1 MSLKAEKVLM
11 DFLFVLHETIF
22 IQANNIT
29 QSSDDEIEI
38 ENKYLGM
45 QVDKFWVVLNREWEL
60 GIQCK
65 IISKYLSLKVSL

>member
-45 QVDKFWVVLNREWEL
+45 QVDKLWVVLNREWEL

-65 IISKYLSLKVSL
+65 IISKLKT

>member
-22 IQANNIT
+22 IQANIIT

-45 QVDKFWVVLNREWEL
+45 QVDKLWVVLNR
-60 GIQCK
+60 
-65 IISKYLSLKVSL
+65 

>member
-1 MSLKAEKVLM
+1 MSLKAEKILM

-45 QVDKFWVVLNREWEL
+45 QVDKLWVVLNR
-60 GIQCK
+60 
-65 IISKYLSLKVSL
+65 

>member
-22 IQANNIT
+22 IQANIIT

-45 QVDKFWVVLNREWEL
+45 QVDKLWVVLNRECEL

-65 IISKYLSLKVSL
+65 IISKLKT